1 MRLFELLSTKYS
13 KFDSTMNA
21 FLEKAFSGFG
31 QKYAVSNVYGMILTA
46 IKGVMQNIM
55 FYIEDAMTEQNV
67 FTAIRKKSVY
77 SLARISGYE
86 AYYGSPAVGTVKI
99 STKITNSLESGSTKI
114 ILPNKTPILNSSTG
128 YRYLMML
135 SNDYIVI
142 DMTKPLIQEDIKIV
156 QGKETT
162 ATYQAVGSKLES
174 FNIFIGSS
182 LISQDYIDVYVNN
195 VKWSI
200 EHNIYDMVENAESCV
215 VTTGYDGNLSII
227 FGDGVH
233 GKQLNE
239 GDTIMVSYISHDG
252 ENGNIAMT
260 DTPKFKFQN
269 NLQDGLGTDINGNEY
284 IDIALSNYITG
295 GSNSDSI
302 SLVRNMIGCQSRS
315 LVISSDDNF
324 KLFLSRFSFISV
336 ANIVSYEKSLTITI
350 SPVANL
356 KQLAGNNLTYLTC
369 PTSTL
374 MLTDY
379 QKNMILTSLENSK
392 KMFAGLSVQIID
404 PIIRKY
410 AIVCYVKSES
420 DYLQEKIKTA
430 IQDNLVEYFTS
441 IPYNTQFIAKS
452 DLIKKVVD
460 NVSGII
466 SFDLTIISNDDEEA
480 KSVGYWYKYTTKQV
494 NKSIS
499 IMPVRETYDNNEPVG
514 LDVYGN
520 IKLDTLLEM
529 PLLHDG
535 VKVYI
540 EGENSTVTIRNGI
553 EVNFI

>member
-13 KFDSTMNA
+13 KFDETMNA

-31 QKYAVSNVYGMILTA
+31 QKYSVSNVYGMILTA

-67 FTAIRKKSVY
+67 FTAIRKKSIY

-86 AYYGSPAVGTVKI
+86 AYYGSPATGTVKI
-99 STKITNSLESGSTKI
+99 STKISNALESGSTKI
-114 ILPNKTPILNSSTG
+114 ILPNMTPILNSSTG
-128 YRYLMML
+128 YKYLMVL

-142 DMTKPLIQEDIKIV
+142 DMTKPLIQEDIKVV
-156 QGKETT
+156 QGKQSI
-162 ATYQAVGSKLES
+162 ATYQATGTKLET
-174 FNIFIGSS
+174 FNITIGSS
-182 LISQDYIDVYVNN
+182 LISHDYIDVYVNN

-200 EHNIYDMVENAESCV
+200 EHNIYDMVEGAESCV

-227 FGDGVH
+227 FGDGTH
-233 GKQLNE
+233 GKQLEE
-239 GDTIMVSYISHDG
+239 GDSIIVSYISHDG

-260 DTPKFKFQN
+260 DTPTFKFPN
-269 NLQDGLGTDINGNEY
+269 NLTDGLGADINGNDY
-284 IDIALSNYITG
+284 INITLSNYITG

-302 SLVRNMIGCQSRS
+302 TLVRNMIGCQSRS

-324 KLFLSRFSFISV
+324 KLFLSRFSFISI
-336 ANIVSYEKSLTITI
+336 ANIISYEKSLTITI
-350 SPVANL
+350 SPIANL
-356 KQLAGNNLTYLTC
+356 EQLSGNNLTYLTC
-369 PTSTL
+369 PTSSL

-410 AIVCYVKSES
+410 AIICYVKTES
-420 DYLQEKIKTA
+420 DYIQEKIKTS

-460 NVSGII
+460 NVTGIT
-466 SFDLTIISNDDEEA
+466 SFDLTIVSNDDEEA
-480 KSVGYWYKYTTKQV
+480 KYNGYWYKYVAKQI

-499 IMPVRETYDNNEPVG
+499 IMPVRETYDDNEPVG
-514 LDVYGN
+514 LDIYGN

-535 VKVYI
+535 VKIYI